1 MKGYVMRST
10 HRILILAAA
19 AGMAVITGCA
29 APTGASSSA
38 ATAPAPASAS
48 AAWEASIAI
57 KNFGFEVPASVRPG
71 AMIAVTNT
79 DSAPH
84 TVTAKDKG
92 GFDVDVPAGATVIFK
107 APDEPGEYAIT
118 CTFHPQMAGTLVVK

>member
-19 AGMAVITGCA
+19 AGMAVITGCT
-29 APTGASSSA
+29 APNGPSSA

-48 AAWEASIAI
+48 AAWDASIAI
-57 KNFGFEVPASVRPG
+57 KNFAFEVPASVRPG

>member
-1 MKGYVMRST
+1 MKTINRV
-10 HRILILAAA
+10 LVV
-19 AGMAVITGCA
+19 AVAVALTGVTGCSK
-29 APTGASSSA
+29 PSGSSSA
-38 ATAPAPASAS
+38 TTAPASAS
-48 AAWEASIAI
+48 AVWEASIAI
-57 KNFGFEVPASVRPG
+57 KNFAFEVPASVRPG
-71 AMIAVTNT
+71 AMIAVSNT
-79 DSAPH
+79 DGAPH

>member
-1 MKGYVMRST
+1 MRKT
-10 HRILILAAA
+10 HPILIFAVA

-29 APTGASSSA
+29 LSNESS
-38 ATAPAPASAS
+38 TAAPASAS

-71 AMIAVTNT
+71 AMIAVTNS
-79 DSAPH
+79 DNAPH
-84 TVTAKDKG
+84 TVTSKDKA

-118 CTFHPQMAGTLVVK
+118 CTFHPQMAGTLAVK